1 MGNRAEDQ
9 TLPSSQI
16 RRRKVRATAQVRR
29 IRHDSRRNGHGRQG
43 PRCGQCT
50 ASPVIV
56 YARFHMYTAIGYA
69 AQSAT
74 APLAP
79 MTFTRRSPRP
89 DDVAIEILYCGVCHS
104 DIHQARNEWGIAVYP
119 LMPGL
124 EIVGKVTEV
133 GANVSKHKVGDLVG
147 VGCMVDSC
155 RHCEACAQDLEQ
167 YCLEGP
173 TLTYATPD
181 RIDGSNPMGGY
192 SNSIVVSE
200 HFVVRIP
207 EKLDPAA
214 AAPILCAGITTY
226 SPLKHYGVK
235 AGDKVGVL
243 GMGGLGHMG
252 IKFAKAMGAE
262 VTLFT
267 RSASKAEEGRRQ
279 GADYVIVST
288 DAEQM
293 KAAAGHFDFLLDTI
307 PVQHDLNPYLETLRF
322 DGVHILVGLIE
333 PVDPA
338 LHAANLVMKR
348 RVLAGSLIG
357 GIAETQ
363 EVLDFCAEH
372 GITCDIEM
380 LDIKN
385 INEAYSRMIA
395 GDVKYRFVIDMA
407 TLKA

>member
-1 MGNRAEDQ
+1 MRPGEIVMAVPAPDGQNSPPHLSLFLR
-9 TLPSSQI
+9 
-16 RRRKVRATAQVRR
+16 
-29 IRHDSRRNGHGRQG
+29 GH
-43 PRCGQCT
+43 P
-50 ASPVIV
+50 
-56 YARFHMYTAIGYA
+56 MYTAIGYA

-74 APLAP
+74 TPLAP
-79 MTFTRRSPRP
+79 MKFERRSPRA

-119 LMPGL
+119 LMPGH
-124 EIVGKVTEV
+124 EIVGKVTAV
-133 GANVSKHKVGDLVG
+133 GANVTRHKVGDLVG

-155 RHCEACAQDLEQ
+155 RSCEACQANLEQ

-173 TLTYATPD
+173 TMTYATPD
-181 RIDGSNPMGGY
+181 RVDGSNTMGGY
-192 SNSIVVSE
+192 SDSIVVSE

-207 EKLDPAA
+207 EKLALA
-214 AAPILCAGITTY
+214 SAAPILCAGITTY

-235 AGDKVGVL
+235 AGDKVGIL

-279 GADYVIVST
+279 GADHVIVST

-293 KAAAGHFDFLLDTI
+293 KAAAGYFDFLLDTI
-307 PVQHDLNPYLETLRF
+307 PVQHDLNPYLDTLRF

-333 PVDPA
+333 PVNPPV
-338 LHAANLVMKR
+338 HAGKLVMSR

-372 GITCDIEM
+372 NITCDIEM
-380 LDIKN
+380 LDIRQ
-385 INEAYSRMIA
+385 INEAYARMIA

>member
-1 MGNRAEDQ
+1 
-9 TLPSSQI
+9 
-16 RRRKVRATAQVRR
+16 
-29 IRHDSRRNGHGRQG
+29 
-43 PRCGQCT
+43 
-50 ASPVIV
+50 
-56 YARFHMYTAIGYA
+56 MYTAIGYA

-79 MTFTRRSPRP
+79 MSFERRSPRA
-89 DDVAIEILYCGVCHS
+89 DDVAIDILYCGVCHS

-119 LMPGL
+119 LMPGH
-124 EIVGKVTEV
+124 EIVGRVSAV
-133 GANVSKHKVGDLVG
+133 GSNVSQYQVGDLVG

-155 RHCEACAQDLEQ
+155 RHCEACAADLEQ
-167 YCLEGP
+167 YCVEGP
-173 TLTYATPD
+173 TMTYATPD
-181 RIDGSNPMGGY
+181 RVDGSNTMGGY
-192 SNSIVVSE
+192 SSSIVVSE

-207 EKLDPAA
+207 AALDPAS

-235 AGDKVGVL
+235 PGHKVGIL

-267 RSASKAEEGRRQ
+267 RSQSKAEEARRQ
-279 GADYVIVST
+279 GADHVIVST
-288 DAEQM
+288 DATQM
-293 KAAAGHFDFLLDTI
+293 REAAGRFDFLLDTI
-307 PVQHDLNPYLETLRF
+307 PVQHDLNPYLETLKF

-333 PVDPA
+333 PVEPP

-380 LDIKN
+380 LDIRD
-385 INEAYSRMIA
+385 INEAYTRMIA